1 MNEGATRDA
10 VAAHGRDVMR
20 MGRLDGLRRPA
31 DACPTCADTSLRM
44 MREEDSFFAVCAGCG
59 ERGPVRGSA
68 HDALVAWHG
77 LSGHPGVTM
86 AQRVLALSAV
96 ACMVIAAIAL
106 AAWLGA

>member
-1 MNEGATRDA
+1 
-10 VAAHGRDVMR
+10 
-20 MGRLDGLRRPA
+20 
-31 DACPTCADTSLRM
+31 M
-44 MREEDSFFAVCAGCG
+44 MREEDSFFATCAGCG

-86 AQRVLALSAV
+86 AQRVLALSAA